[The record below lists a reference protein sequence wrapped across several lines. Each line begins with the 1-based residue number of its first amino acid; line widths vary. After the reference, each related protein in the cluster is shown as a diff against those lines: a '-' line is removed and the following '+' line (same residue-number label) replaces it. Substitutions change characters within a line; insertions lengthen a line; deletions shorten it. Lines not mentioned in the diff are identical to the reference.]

1 MCAVSLSVFLLREI
15 LKVTSCNCPDITVT
29 VLWLVVCVHVYVCV
43 CVSAPTGHAQVH
55 ISARNSNSVGARAAT
70 DRNISEFVATYQ
82 RMRFVQLVFIF
93 DGVSAAYT
101 ELSLSSRHP

>member
-15 LKVTSCNCPDITVT
+15 LKVTSCNCPDITVA

-55 ISARNSNSVGARAAT
+55 ISALPRTRNSWDVRV
-70 DRNISEFVATYQ
+70 E
-82 RMRFVQLVFIF
+82 
-93 DGVSAAYT
+93 
-101 ELSLSSRHP
+101 